1 MEPIRVLLVM
11 PQAADPGCDDVAAFL
26 AGQNDVHVVST
37 FDNLR
42 AAELYVERNEVHVAL
57 VDLSFVSDH
66 GPEPLKHFRD
76 VTGLPTFVLS
86 PFSPVQSRLLRDALD
101 QSGAGHA
108 PKSAGG
114 GDREANAALVHSIR
128 SAVGRPLSSGMPT
141 VRPRTSRPHTQ
152 RPTTPSLAVALGSS
166 TGGTEALLQVI
177 PKLPLLMPPVAVV
190 QHMPAQ
196 FTRSFAER
204 LDARSRVSVREA
216 EDNMRLTKGMVVLA
230 PGDQHLRLVQRT
242 DGIYTELSSDPPV
255 NGHRPSVD
263 VLFDSCAEL
272 HKVEIVAALFTGM
285 GNDGAEGLLKLRRLG
300 ATTIAQDEHSSV
312 VFGMPRAAI
321 EIGAA
326 GRVVSLA
333 NMAGTLTGAC
343 RILQSTE

>member
-1 MEPIRVLLVM
+1 M
-11 PQAADPGCDDVAAFL
+11 PNAADPGCDDVAAYL
-26 AGQNDVHVVST
+26 AGQNDVHVVAT
-37 FDNLR
+37 LADLR
-42 AAELYVERNEVHVAL
+42 AAELYVEHSEVHVAL
-57 VDLSFVSDH
+57 VDLSVVGDH
-66 GPEPLKHFRD
+66 GPESLKHFRK

-101 QSGAGHA
+101 LSGAEHA
-108 PKSAGG
+108 RKSSGS
-114 GDREANAALVHSIR
+114 GDREANAALMHTIR
-128 SAVGRPLSSGMPT
+128 AAVGRPLSGGVAS
-141 VRPRTSRPHTQ
+141 VRPRTSRPYTS
-152 RPTTPSLAVALGSS
+152 RPNTHRPSVPPLAVAIGSS

-216 EDNMRLTKGMVVLA
+216 TDNMRLTTGLVVLA
-230 PGDQHLRLVQRT
+230 PGDQHLRLVQRA
-242 DGIYTELSSDPPV
+242 DGIYTQLTSDPPV
-255 NGHRPSVD
+255 NGHRPSAD
-263 VLFDSCAEL
+263 VLFDSCAEM
-272 HKVEIVAALFTGM
+272 HKVEIVAALLTGM

-343 RILQSTE
+343 RILQSTA